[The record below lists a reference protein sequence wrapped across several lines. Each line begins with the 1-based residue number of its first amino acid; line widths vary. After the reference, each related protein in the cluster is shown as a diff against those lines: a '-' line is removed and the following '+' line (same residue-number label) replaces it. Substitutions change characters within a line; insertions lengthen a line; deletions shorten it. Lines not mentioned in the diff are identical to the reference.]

1 VEVAIA
7 GGHGKIARRLTRLL
21 VAGGD
26 GVRGI
31 IRNPSHRDDLL
42 ADGAIPIVADLETAG
57 DDDVDAAVLG
67 ADAIV
72 FAAGAGPGSGA
83 GRKLTVDF
91 GAAKRLVNA
100 ALRTGIRRYVM
111 ISSVGT
117 DDPPEGE
124 DVFAVY
130 LRAKAR
136 ADAEVRAAGLDHT
149 IVRPGSLS
157 DENGTGKVRIERHVP
172 RGEITRDDVAEVLA
186 EALHEPRT
194 ARRTFEVIGGE
205 TPIREAVAAVEVLIP
220 PDG

>member
-1 VEVAIA
+1 MEVAIA

-26 GVRGI
+26 RVRGI

-42 ADGAIPIVADLETAG
+42 ADGAIPIVGDLETAG
-57 DDDVDAAVLG
+57 DDDIDAAVSG
-67 ADAIV
+67 TDAIV

-83 GRKLTVDF
+83 GRKLTVDY
-91 GAAKRLVNA
+91 GAAKRLVDA
-100 ALRTGIRRYVM
+100 ALRTGVRRYVM
-111 ISSVGT
+111 VSSVGT
-117 DDPPEGE
+117 DDPPDGD

-136 ADAEVRAAGLDHT
+136 ADAELRAAGLDHT

-172 RGEITRDDVAEVLA
+172 RGEITRDDVADVLA
-186 EALHEPRT
+186 GVLHEPRT

-205 TPIREAVAAVEVLIP
+205 TPVREAVAAVESLIP
-220 PDG
+220 PDD